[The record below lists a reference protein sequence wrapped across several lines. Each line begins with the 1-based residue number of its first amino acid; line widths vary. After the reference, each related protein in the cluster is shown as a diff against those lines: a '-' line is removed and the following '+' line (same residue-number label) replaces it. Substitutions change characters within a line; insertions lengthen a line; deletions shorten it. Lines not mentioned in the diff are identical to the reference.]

1 MDLGILG
8 ACRFDQD
15 VRQMLTKRFR
25 QTYMRHQP
33 IAEEGAR
40 ALARPIDKLI
50 GNHQMTGRDFLAQAA
65 HGADGNNP
73 FNPELFERENIRA
86 KIQLGGKPAM
96 AFAVARQKNQSGL
109 LEAAA
114 NELV

>member
-1 MDLGILG
+1 
-8 ACRFDQD
+8 
-15 VRQMLTKRFR
+15 MLTKRFR
-25 QTYMRHQP
+25 QTHMRHQP
-33 IAEEGAR
+33 FAEEGAR

-50 GNHQMTGRDFLAQAA
+50 GNHQMTRRDFPAQAA

-96 AFAVARQKNQSGL
+96 AFAVARQKNQIGL